1 MRRIKVIVPVSTD
14 MWNEP
19 VRKLMEHHKER
30 DTEINIM
37 NLNKG
42 PVSLE
47 CAYDKVWAAL
57 PTVQEAER
65 AEQEGYN
72 GVIIY
77 CFADPGLTAAKEKL
91 QIPAVGLCEASIH
104 LASLLGSR
112 FSIMAAGSPNV
123 FENKRKRIVER
134 LREYGF
140 EHKCASVRPL
150 MVAVLDLV
158 KEHEKKA
165 TRLLSEAEK
174 AVEED
179 GADTIVLGCGG
190 ILGVGERA
198 SEALNVP
205 VVVPGVAALKTCES
219 LIQMGLS
226 QSKRCFGIPEEKIR
240 IP

>member
-1 MRRIKVIVPVSTD
+1 MRKIKVIVPVTTE

-19 VRKLMEHHKER
+19 VRKLMEHYKEP
-30 DTEINIM
+30 DTEINVI

-42 PVSLE
+42 PISLE

-91 QIPAVGLCEASIH
+91 QIPAVGLCEASVH
-104 LASLLGSR
+104 LAALLGSR

-140 EHKCASVRPL
+140 EHKCASVRL
-150 MVAVLDLV
+150 AQRWSSGN
-158 KEHEKKA
+158 A
-165 TRLLSEAEK
+165 YS
-174 AVEED
+174 
-179 GADTIVLGCGG
+179 I
-190 ILGVGERA
+190 A
-198 SEALNVP
+198 SLFRSLN
-205 VVVPGVAALKTCES
+205 T
-219 LIQMGLS
+219 
-226 QSKRCFGIPEEKIR
+226 
-240 IP
+240 